1 MADKSPQANLVSVS
15 LDLQMHVAEIIFREK
30 VSTEVGEYTTPENLK
45 LHSPNDLHFLVL
57 HGNKGS
63 LGKKS
68 KICVLKV
75 MYWKGNVQKKGQK
88 STEK

>member
-1 MADKSPQANLVSVS
+1 MADNIPQANLVSVS

-45 LHSPNDLHFLVL
+45 LHSPNDLHFLFL

-63 LGKKS
+63 LAKKRV
-68 KICVLKV
+68 K
-75 MYWKGNVQKKGQK
+75 NVY
-88 STEK
+88 